1 MVETPI
7 IKNKTSLNEWGPD
20 SGGRQRGVTIVKPIV
35 YGNIARALPEA
46 VKNHTHEWTVYLRP
60 YKNEAMTYV
69 KKITFKLHESYGAE
83 AERTCTS
90 PPYEIKE
97 TGWGEFEVI
106 IKIYFID
113 PNERPVTIYHQLKL
127 FEHDP
132 NNPTGPPVIDKTKTI
147 VSEHFDEIVF
157 QDPSLMLTQ
166 ILNAPAKPFTD
177 PPYRHEVDF
186 EMKAQKTIT
195 DIACAKKKARAEI
208 TVLKDRLKK
217 ALETKVKLEEQRNK
231 MNIS

>member
-1 MVETPI
+1 MVETPM
-7 IKNKTSLNEWGPD
+7 IKNKTSLTEWGPD

-35 YGNIARALPEA
+35 FGNIARALPEP

-60 YKNEAMTYV
+60 YKNEYMNYV
-69 KKITFKLHESYGAE
+69 KKITFKLHESYGPE
-83 AERTCTS
+83 AERTCS
-90 PPYEIKE
+90 NPPYEIKE

-106 IKIYFID
+106 IKIYFVD

-132 NNPTGPPVIDKTKTI
+132 NNLTGPPVIDKTKTI

-157 QDPSLMLTQ
+157 QDPSLMLSQ
-166 ILNAPAKPFTD
+166 LLNAPSKPFTD

-186 EMKAQKTIT
+186 EVKAQSTAN
-195 DIACAKKKARAEI
+195 DIAGAKKKARDEI
-208 TVLKDRLKK
+208 VLLKSRLKS
-217 ALETKVKLEEQRNK
+217 ALETKAKLEEERNR
-231 MNIS
+231 ISAG